1 MKKLLFFIIAAIAF
15 SLTVS
20 AQTKTRAKTAP
31 KPVPKALPS
40 TAKSAAVELDRGTVE
55 DGQYTNKYFGIKFPI
70 PENWEVQEEIVNKLI
85 KDQGAKSAK
94 GKTAAAQKALD
105 KATNRVT
112 VAMTVFK
119 NPLGSEENASFVLS
133 FEDLRSI
140 PAVKDAVDYLQL
152 LVTTLKQVQLP
163 PGMKYSEIQAEK
175 LGTRQFGF
183 IEINKK
189 EATQRMY
196 VTVKKNYA
204 VFFVFTYNDAADLET
219 MRTMLANGNF
229 ALK

>member
-1 MKKLLFFIIAAIAF
+1 MKRLIFLLIVAAC

-20 AQTKTRAKTAP
+20 AQTKTRPKTAP
-31 KPVPKALPS
+31 KAVPKV
-40 TAKSAAVELDRGTVE
+40 AAAGELDKGTVK
-55 DGQYTNKYFGIKFPI
+55 DGQYTNKYFGIMFPI
-70 PENWEVQEEIVNKLI
+70 PENWQVQEEIVNKII

-94 GKTAAAQKALD
+94 GKTAAAQKALNQ
-105 KATNRVT
+105 ATNRVT

-119 NPLGSEENASFVLS
+119 NPLGSDENASFVLS

-140 PAVKDAVDYLQL
+140 PSVKDAVDYLQL

-163 PGMKYSEIQAEK
+163 PDMKYSEIQAEK

-204 VFFVFTYNDAADLET
+204 IFFVFTYNDAADLEI

>member
-1 MKKLLFFIIAAIAF
+1 MKKLTFLLTAAIAF

-20 AQTKTRAKTAP
+20 AQTKTRAKPAP
-31 KPVPKALPS
+31 KPVPKVLPS
-40 TAKSAAVELDRGTVE
+40 TAELDKGTIE
-55 DGQYTNKYFGIKFPI
+55 DGQYTNKYFGITFQV
-70 PENWEVQEEIVNKLI
+70 PENWQVQEEIINKII
-85 KDQGAKSAK
+85 KDQGAKSVKAK
-94 GKTAAAQKALD
+94 TNAGQKALNQ
-105 KATNRVT
+105 ASNRVT
-112 VAMTVFK
+112 VAVTAFK
-119 NPLGSEENASFVLS
+119 NQFLSNDNASFVLS
-133 FEDLRSI
+133 FEDLR
-140 PAVKDAVDYLQL
+140 PVPTVKDAVDYLQL

-183 IEINKK
+183 IEINRK

-204 VFFVFTYNDAADLET
+204 IFFVFTYNDAADLET